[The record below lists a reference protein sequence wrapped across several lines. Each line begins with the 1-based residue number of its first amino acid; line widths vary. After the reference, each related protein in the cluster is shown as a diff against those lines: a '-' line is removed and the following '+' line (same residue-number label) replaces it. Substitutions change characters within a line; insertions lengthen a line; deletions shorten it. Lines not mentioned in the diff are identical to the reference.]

1 MEREARLSKLVNIKK
16 RSHRFVIASTLFIWG
31 ASLYFMMD
39 LVYSGALAVISLVPM
54 MWVEWRQMRTY
65 LTFNRD
71 RSYRRLIQ
79 LNFLFL
85 SFTFVL
91 LFSLV
96 ALLLTGNIHRDAL
109 MWTIVLGAP
118 PSALFP
124 FWLDRKL
131 LQIDSEHVTSGMLAK
146 AHRHQAKRRL
156 EGIGD
161 ETRTNAKS

>member
-16 RSHRFVIASTLFIWG
+16 RYHRIVIASTLFIWG

-54 MWVEWRQMRTY
+54 IWLEWRQTRTY

-109 MWTIVLGAP
+109 MWVIILGGP
-118 PSALFP
+118 PSVLWP

-131 LQIDSEHVTSGMLAK
+131 LEIDSEHVTSGMLAK
-146 AHRHQAKRRL
+146 ANR
-156 EGIGD
+156 
-161 ETRTNAKS
+161 AKSKHQLDEIQE

>member
-39 LVYSGALAVISLVPM
+39 LVYSGALAVLSLVPM
-54 MWVEWRQMRTY
+54 MWVEWRQTRTY

-79 LNFLFL
+79 LNFAILC
-85 SFTFVL
+85 FTFIL

-96 ALLLTGNIHRDAL
+96 TLLLTGNIHRDAL
-109 MWTIVLGAP
+109 MWTIILGAP
-118 PSALFP
+118 PSVLLP

-131 LQIDSEHVTSGMLAK
+131 LQIDPEHVTSGMLAK
-146 AHRHQAKRRL
+146 ANR
-156 EGIGD
+156 
-161 ETRTNAKS
+161 AKSKHQFDEINE

>member
-16 RSHRFVIASTLFIWG
+16 RYHRIVIASTLFIFG

-54 MWVEWRQMRTY
+54 MWVEWRQTRTY

-71 RSYRRLIQ
+71 RLYRRLIR
-79 LNFLFL
+79 LNFAILC
-85 SFTFVL
+85 FTFVL

-96 ALLLTGNIHRDAL
+96 VLLLTGNIHRDVL
-109 MWTIVLGAP
+109 MWTIIIGAP
-118 PSALFP
+118 PSVLLP

-131 LQIDSEHVTSGMLAK
+131 LEIDSEHVTSGMLAK
-146 AHRHQAKRRL
+146 ASR
-156 EGIGD
+156 
-161 ETRTNAKS
+161 AKSKHQLDEIQE